1 MYYLDHR
8 YNKKIAKGRSF
19 AFFYTDLEMILAS
32 HKMGGQTN
40 GYDILGDHRFGKTY
54 PLIPLS
60 TQVNCYWKIS
70 FNSQGDYIGKEFL
83 RSESHPNK
91 FVVIFSKKDYEQK

>member
-8 YNKKIAKGRSF
+8 YNNKKKKKKNRKKVARSL

-32 HKMGGQTN
+32 HKMGGQTD

-60 TQVNCYWKIS
+60 TQVNFC
-70 FNSQGDYIGKEFL
+70 
-83 RSESHPNK
+83 
-91 FVVIFSKKDYEQK
+91 